1 MQTVKLVM
9 VRALC
14 LKFLLFSKQ
23 VTKTGHL
30 ADQENLLGV
39 GMIFLPKRDFGAQE
53 KCRAIVEYEIIK
65 AGMSLY
71 GWRQV
76 PVNTEIIGEK
86 ANFTKPEIEQIIFT
100 PKDSKKILKKDFFN

>member
-1 MQTVKLVM
+1 MLEVS
-9 VRALC
+9 RS
-14 LKFLLFSKQ
+14 FFSKQ

-30 ADQENLLGV
+30 ADQNNLLGV

-86 ANFTKPEIEQIIFT
+86 ANYTKPEIEQIIFA
-100 PKDSKKILKKDFFN
+100 PKDSHENIEKRLYLTRRRI